1 MLIDPG
7 ELDQRI
13 NIEEEVAT
21 PDGMGGTTT
30 AWNLVAAVWAKVRPL
45 TGKERTAA
53 SQVESPA
60 TYAVII
66 RNRAISEN
74 QRIKWVSNGNRL
86 LNIRF
91 IGREQRSQY
100 IKIEAE
106 MGVQD

>member
-1 MLIDPG
+1 MDIDPG

-13 NIEEEVAT
+13 NIEAEIST

-30 AWNLVAAVWAKVRPL
+30 SWQVVAAVWAKVRPL
-45 TGKERTAA
+45 TGNERTAA
-53 SQVESPA
+53 AQVESPA
-60 TYAVII
+60 KYAVII
-66 RNRAISEN
+66 RNRAVSEN

-91 IGREQRSQY
+91 IGREQRAMY

-106 MGVQD
+106 IGVVN

>member
-30 AWNLVAAVWAKVRPL
+30 AWQLVAAVWAKVRPL
-45 TGKERTAA
+45 TGTERTAA
-53 SQVESPA
+53 AQVESPA
-60 TYAVII
+60 KYAVIM
-66 RNRAISEN
+66 RNRDISEN
-74 QRIKWVSNGNRL
+74 QRLKWVSNGNRL

-91 IGREQRSQY
+91 IGREQRAQY

-106 MGVQD
+106 MGVPD